1 MKRRLPS
8 LQPNANNFQIRTGC
22 DNESPSCPLSLH
34 ASRRVNETPA
44 AQPATKCEQLPE
56 CTSDEDCSAGLI
68 CKVLPTGLKACQPK
82 STEVEQSNIHEC
94 GRSSECETK
103 DKLGMICKEDEN
115 KIRTCVRPF
124 KCLRR
129 GRCLGNELCDINN
142 ECRAPLECSATQKCP
157 TGQTCQEH
165 KPGNPKSCHPDLTLP
180 VPDTLEECD
189 TTQDCIKEGGE
200 ERVCKVVEK
209 GEKRNLIH
217 DLLSFPMHPHALTF

>member
-1 MKRRLPS
+1 MPCTTDSDCDSHETCQQHLPKGNTTC
-8 LQPNANNFQIRTGC
+8 QPVSKDSSEHHCKAHQDCQGRKNNFTICKDVDGKRICAHPDQCLSDCQPTEFC
-22 DNESPSCPLSLH
+22 DSKH
-34 ASRRVNETPA
+34 
-44 AQPATKCEQLPE
+44 KCEQLPE

-142 ECRAPLECSATQKCP
+142 ECRAPLECSATQK
-157 TGQTCQEH
+157 
-165 KPGNPKSCHPDLTLP
+165 
-180 VPDTLEECD
+180 
-189 TTQDCIKEGGE
+189 
-200 ERVCKVVEK
+200 
-209 GEKRNLIH
+209 
-217 DLLSFPMHPHALTF
+217 